1 MIPALILALMD
12 YNLDNIN
19 SGATNCS
26 KIRISLPPYCNFTY
40 YMLRDPVTVGLTAY
54 MSRAAPTPLIR
65 NLISFVSNAKWT
77 SNSPNFY
84 LM

>member
-12 YNLDNIN
+12 YNLDDIN

-26 KIRISLPPYCNFTY
+26 RIRISLPPYCNFTY
-40 YMLRDPVTVGLTAY
+40 YMLRDPVTLCLTAY
-54 MSRAAPTPLIR
+54 VSRAEPSSPIR

-77 SNSPNFY
+77 SYSPNFY